1 MLTPVELQ
9 NKTFKSGGLGYD
21 KKDVEQFFREVTDE
35 YARLYSENI
44 DLKDRVDALNEALQ
58 RYKTLEGTLQKAL
71 VLAQKTAEDTTQAA
85 LKNARNIEKEAQLK
99 SQILMADAKNELE
112 RVHTQTLALLQQ
124 FEKYKAQFKSL
135 AAAQIELLESESYS
149 LNADKLE
156 ASMEASYVMPH
167 TEERKESVE
176 SLDFSDNSF
185 DGLPEFGGLRAP
197 VEKGQERERGK
208 RPVDVSTRMQEA
220 LNERNSRN
228 GLKSAERAG
237 SFSEGRAERKPVPT
251 EKFTPEK
258 SAPDQR
264 AGKREEIKQPQA
276 GEAEPSAGKS
286 EGGSY
291 WPDGRFPGRAVSK
304 PVSFEPKAK
313 QPVPIENTDSQENE
327 SEDSDGFDFINL

>member
-99 SQILMADAKNELE
+99 SQILVADAKNELE
-112 RVHTQTLALLQQ
+112 RVHTQTLTLMQQ

-135 AAAQIELLESESYS
+135 ATAQIELLDSESYS

-156 ASMEASYVMPH
+156 ASMDTNYMASRG
-167 TEERKESVE
+167 EERKESAD
-176 SLDFSDNSF
+176 SADFL

-197 VEKGQERERGK
+197 VERIQEREKGKCPVRGEE
-208 RPVDVSTRMQEA
+208 VSVRMQEA
-220 LNERNSRN
+220 LSERSARDE
-228 GLKSAERAG
+228 LKNAERTG
-237 SFSEGRAERKPVPT
+237 SFSGGRPERKQMERT
-251 EKFTPEK
+251 NLEKNAT
-258 SAPDQR
+258 DQR
-264 AGKREEIKQPQA
+264 MGKREEIKNQLQT
-276 GEAEPSAGKS
+276 GIVEPAANKS

-291 WPDGRFPGRAVSK
+291 WPDGRFPGRAIAKSVA
-304 PVSFEPKAK
+304 FDTKAK
-313 QPVPIENTDSQENE
+313 PAPTENADSQE
-327 SEDSDGFDFINL
+327 SEDPDGFDFIDL

>member
-112 RVHTQTLALLQQ
+112 RVHTQTLALMQQ

-135 AAAQIELLESESYS
+135 AAAQIELLDSESYS

-156 ASMEASYVMPH
+156 ASMDTSYMISRG
-167 TEERKESVE
+167 EERKESVD
-176 SLDFSDNSF
+176 SMDFS

-197 VEKGQERERGK
+197 VERVQEREKEKGK
-208 RPVDVSTRMQEA
+208 RPVRGEEVSVRMQEA
-220 LNERNSRN
+220 LNERSARDE
-228 GLKSAERAG
+228 LKNADRTG
-237 SFSEGRAERKPVPT
+237 SFSGGRPERKQA
-251 EKFTPEK
+251 EKITLEK
-258 SAPDQR
+258 SAADQR
-264 AGKREEIKQPQA
+264 MGKREEVKNQPQTGA
-276 GEAEPSAGKS
+276 AELSANKS

-291 WPDGRFPGRAVSK
+291 WPDGRFPGRAIAKSVA
-304 PVSFEPKAK
+304 FDTKAK
-313 QPVPIENTDSQENE
+313 PALTEDTDSQENE
-327 SEDSDGFDFINL
+327 DPDGFDFIDL

>member
-112 RVHTQTLALLQQ
+112 RVHTQTLNLLQQ

-135 AAAQIELLESESYS
+135 AAAQVELLDSESYS
-149 LNADKLE
+149 LNVDKLE
-156 ASMEASYVMPH
+156 ASMNINYTMPRA
-167 TEERKESVE
+167 EEKKESADFMD
-176 SLDFSDNSF
+176 SADFS
-185 DGLPEFGGLRAP
+185 DGLPESRSSRALQ
-197 VEKGQERERGK
+197 EKTQERERVL
-208 RPVDVSTRMQEA
+208 RPARREEVTARMQEA
-220 LNERNSRN
+220 LNEKNTRGN
-228 GLKSAERAG
+228 GKSA
-237 SFSEGRAERKPVPT
+237 
-251 EKFTPEK
+251 
-258 SAPDQR
+258 
-264 AGKREEIKQPQA
+264 
-276 GEAEPSAGKS
+276 

-291 WPDGRFPGRAVSK
+291 WPDGRFPGRAVAKSTVFNAK
-304 PVSFEPKAK
+304 TPSVPEPAEDTA
-313 QPVPIENTDSQENE
+313 PQEN
-327 SEDSDGFDFINL
+327 EDSDGFDFIDL

>member
-99 SQILMADAKNELE
+99 SQILVADAKNELE
-112 RVHTQTLALLQQ
+112 RVHTQTLTLMQQ

-156 ASMEASYVMPH
+156 ASMDTNYMASRG
-167 TEERKESVE
+167 EEKKESVD
-176 SLDFSDNSF
+176 SADFL

-197 VEKGQERERGK
+197 AERVQEREKGK
-208 RPVDVSTRMQEA
+208 RPVRGEEVSVRMQEA
-220 LNERNSRN
+220 LSERSVRDE
-228 GLKSAERAG
+228 LKNAERTG
-237 SFSEGRAERKPVPT
+237 SFSGGRPERKPT
-251 EKFTPEK
+251 ERTNLEK
-258 SAPDQR
+258 SAADQR
-264 AGKREEIKQPQA
+264 MGKREEIKNQPQT
-276 GEAEPSAGKS
+276 GTVEPAVNKS

-291 WPDGRFPGRAVSK
+291 WPDGRFPGRAIAKSAA
-304 PVSFEPKAK
+304 FDTKAK
-313 QPVPIENTDSQENE
+313 PAPTENADSQE
-327 SEDSDGFDFINL
+327 SEDPDGFDFIDL